1 MGNSAG
7 GFIAS
12 GIFSKN
18 LSLPSAIVM
27 NGSCAWVKFEEQ
39 ICERDRRAPWASINK
54 GLVEKFDPIHS
65 IQFLEN
71 GSMLILHGTEDT
83 TIPIESQKF
92 FMQLIEQNSL
102 MKSVKFV
109 EYTKVNHHIT
119 LGMLEEAK
127 NWLSKLEDNTLWGEI
142 ID

>member
-1 MGNSAG
+1 
-7 GFIAS
+7 
-12 GIFSKN
+12 
-18 LSLPSAIVM
+18 
-27 NGSCAWVKFEEQ
+27 
-39 ICERDRRAPWASINK
+39 
-54 GLVEKFDPIHS
+54 
-65 IQFLEN
+65 
-71 GSMLILHGTEDT
+71 MLILHGTEDT